1 MMLNEERS
9 QVEEH

>member
-1 MMLNEERS
+1 MLNEERS